1 MKGHVQENRLET
13 RGKVLH
19 DIVEVQQTGY
29 VLLLP
34 QPAVNLL
41 DANFAAFYLTN
52 FELLKV
58 DYILLAEIFKFENL
72 FARLLFD
79 GFDDIEIR
87 RRS

>member
-1 MKGHVQENRLET
+1 
-13 RGKVLH
+13 
-19 DIVEVQQTGY
+19 
-29 VLLLP
+29 
-34 QPAVNLL
+34 VNLL